1 MSDEPQVVD
10 TQGDPE
16 NLPEPIVDWQPARR
30 ASGPVSW
37 PAAAVGALA
46 VGALAVGAVAIG
58 TLAIGRLV
66 VGRVRIRQ
74 VVIDE
79 LIVKRSRGV

>member
-1 MSDEPQVVD
+1 MSDEPHTVD
-10 TQGDPE
+10 TRGDPE
-16 NLPEPIVDWQPARR
+16 NLAEPIVDWQPARR
-30 ASGPVSW
+30 SAGAVSW
-37 PAAAVGALA
+37 PASAVGALA
-46 VGALAVGAVAIG
+46 LGALAVGAVAIG

-79 LIVKRSRGV
+79 LIVKRSRGI